1 MEKDKIEALLEKYW
15 NAETTLEEER
25 VVKQYL
31 ESNDPEEKLMPEK
44 EWFGAVSD
52 FKSLEG
58 KTVGFSAAIDKP
70 LIKRMPLAVV
80 LKIAA
85 SILLVIAASF
95 WLVSYRSALAERDLA
110 LQKKVEADLFSI
122 SKTLNQANTGLNEII
137 KFKSDVKTQ
146 ND

>member
-1 MEKDKIEALLEKYW
+1 MEKDKIEVLLEKYW

-25 VVKQYL
+25 MVKQYL
-31 ESNDPEEKLMPEK
+31 ESNDPEKRLMPEK
-44 EWFGAVSD
+44 EWFEALSD
-52 FKSLEG
+52 FKSIEVKAVDFG
-58 KTVGFSAAIDKP
+58 VITDQP
-70 LIKRMPLAVV
+70 LVRRRLLANI

-85 SILLVIAASF
+85 SILLVIAVSF
-95 WLVSYRSALAERDLA
+95 WVISYRSAQVERDLA

-137 KFKSDVKTQ
+137 KPKSDLKTQ